1 MTQTEEQLKEA
12 SDNNKETITNN
23 NKFELNSDFKKRMN
37 LNYSDFDS
45 QKGNLSPRLL
55 FRKRK
60 NDYSGLNDSHIKN
73 NHSTDNNKQEF
84 KNFKIATKLKE
95 SFDNLMDFVYDTYFT
110 TDKINENNNS
120 INNETGFKF
129 TSLDLLINPLRQ
141 KFTWETWSPYEIAL
155 FHCCICKFGPKF
167 DFFENIVSDY
177 KFIYLFILD

>member
-73 NHSTDNNKQEF
+73 NHLTDNNKQEF

-110 TDKINENNNS
+110 TDKINENNYS

-167 DFFENIVSDY
+167 DFFENIVSAY
-177 KFIYLFILD
+177 TFIYLFILD